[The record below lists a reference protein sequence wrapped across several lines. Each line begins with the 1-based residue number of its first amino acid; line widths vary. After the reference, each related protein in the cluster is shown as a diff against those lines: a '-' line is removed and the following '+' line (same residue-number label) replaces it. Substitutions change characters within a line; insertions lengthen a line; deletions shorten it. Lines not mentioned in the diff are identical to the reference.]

1 MQAWLK
7 RKPPHHTSEQ
17 VMMFCMC
24 AVGGCLESDTSG
36 EQGHLDPIALAVYL
50 LAVLIGKEKPTV
62 ELALSHSCMGAV
74 LFHIGMTQPPD
85 PAVALAIL
93 TVLP

>member
-1 MQAWLK
+1 
-7 RKPPHHTSEQ
+7 
-17 VMMFCMC
+17 MMFCMC

-93 TVLP
+93 TVLR